1 MPELTQQHIQQ
12 IRHDLE
18 YSGIKQNLLKHELLD
33 HICCQVESEMEN
45 GLDFQNAY
53 RKISGIHT
61 QKEIS
66 RTRRNVSFFI
76 NYRSFVTAGLLYLSI
91 VAYLASWLVHINAAD
106 WLGLLSFLLISI
118 VFLRYS
124 VIFNQDANLKNHN
137 LLSVLSGIVFVFFLT
152 GSIFR
157 FLWLSYGLSNPHTM
171 PMLIFSWLLL
181 TIIAIIY
188 YKHVYQKY
196 KHPRHKR
203 FIMLF
208 RVMAY
213 VHLLL
218 ALFSMST
225 LFFKSLQQFI
235 PLLAGVIIGIDLI
248 FFLAVV
254 FIKQKGKGVIKS
266 LLISSFVMVFVYFPL
281 KSTTQ
286 PEVYSLQ
293 FKAVSQQNLNTDK
306 LYLHANYFKYGKETL
321 VMSRKNDS
329 VYTTK
334 PIPIPGGNIEIA
346 CKVTSKREDTHK
358 VLYDNDIKE
367 NRFYMNRNDTLFTIQ
382 YEP

>member
-1 MPELTQQHIQQ
+1 
-12 IRHDLE
+12 
-18 YSGIKQNLLKHELLD
+18 
-33 HICCQVESEMEN
+33 
-45 GLDFQNAY
+45 
-53 RKISGIHT
+53 
-61 QKEIS
+61 
-66 RTRRNVSFFI
+66 
-76 NYRSFVTAGLLYLSI
+76 LYLSI
-91 VAYLASWLVHINAAD
+91 VAYLASWIVHINAAD

-124 VIFNQDANLKNHN
+124 MIFYQDANLKNNN
-137 LLSVLSGIVFVFFLT
+137 LLSGLSGIVFVFFLT

-208 RVMAY
+208 RLMAY

-225 LFFKSLQQFI
+225 LFFKSLQQII
-235 PLLAGVIIGIDLI
+235 PLLSGVIVGIDLI
-248 FFLAVV
+248 FFLTVV

-286 PEVYSLQ
+286 PEVHSLQ

>member
-124 VIFNQDANLKNHN
+124 LIFYQDANLKNNN
-137 LLSVLSGIVFVFFLT
+137 LLSVLSGTVFVFFLT

-181 TIIAIIY
+181 TITALVY
-188 YKHVYQKY
+188 YKNVHQKY

-208 RVMAY
+208 RIMAY

-225 LFFKSLQQFI
+225 LFFESLQQFI
-235 PLLAGVIIGIDLI
+235 PLLAGVIVGIDLI

-329 VYTTK
+329 VFTTK

-346 CKVTSKREDTHK
+346 CKVTTKREDTHK

-367 NRFYMNRNDTLFTIQ
+367 NRFYMNRNDTLFTIR

>member
-1 MPELTQQHIQQ
+1 MPELTDKYIQQ
-12 IRHDLE
+12 IRHDLNC
-18 YSGIKQNLLKHELLD
+18 SGIKNNLLKHELLD

-45 GLDFQNAY
+45 GLNFQDAY
-53 RKISGIHT
+53 RKSSDLHSK
-61 QKEIS
+61 KEIS
-66 RTRRNVSFFI
+66 RTRRNVSLFI

-91 VAYLASWLVHINAAD
+91 VAYLVSWLIHINAAD
-106 WLGLLSFLLISI
+106 WLGLVSFLLISI

-124 VIFNQDANLKNHN
+124 VIFYQDANIKSNN
-137 LLSVLSGIVFVFFLT
+137 LLSVLAGTVFVLFFT

-157 FLWLSYGLSNPHTM
+157 FLWLSYGLSNLHTM

-181 TIIAIIY
+181 TITALVY
-188 YKHVYQKY
+188 YKNVYQKY
-196 KHPRHKR
+196 KEPRHKR
-203 FIMLF
+203 FIMVF

-218 ALFSMST
+218 ALFSIST
-225 LFFKSLQQFI
+225 LFFKFLQQFI
-235 PLLAGVIIGIDLI
+235 PVLAGVIVGVDLI
-248 FFLAVV
+248 FFVTVV
-254 FIKQKGKGVIKS
+254 FIKQKGKGVIKA

-306 LYLHANYFKYGKETL
+306 LYLHVNYFKYGKETL

-329 VYTTK
+329 VFTT
-334 PIPIPGGNIEIA
+334 IPIPVSGGNIEIA
-346 CKVTSKREDTHK
+346 CKVTTKREDTHK
-358 VLYDNDIKE
+358 VLYDDDINE
-367 NRFYMNRNDTLFTIQ
+367 NRFYMHRNDTLFTIQ